1 MLIILYLKKYIII
14 LIATEFMIIDI
25 SKNNHQL
32 YNFVVI
38 VDGSY
43 ITD

>member
-14 LIATEFMIIDI
+14 LIAAEFIIIDI

-32 YNFVVI
+32 DNFVII